1 MWNWLSGTFRQL
13 ARDLRARKVRTLLT
27 TLGIVWGTTS
37 VSLLRAFGTG
47 LHKQLLKNAA
57 GIGSGIVI
65 AWPSQTSI
73 PFEGLG
79 KGRRIRLSQDD
90 IDLVKKRAQGL
101 GEISLEY
108 QETLRLR
115 IGPRTLPVQVS
126 GVNPPY
132 GEMRNLIPQAGGRFI
147 NPIDERLKRRVA
159 FVGNELAETLFG
171 AGDPVGQTFR
181 LHGSPFTVVGVL
193 QRKVQQSSY
202 SGRDKDK
209 LVIPAATFRALT
221 GEEYLDNLIFTA
233 ADVSRTEQ
241 VTSEVLAA
249 IAGKHRFDPTDE
261 EALMSWDTAQGAK
274 FLDTFMLAFNLFLGI
289 IGVLTLV
296 VGGIGVSNIM
306 NVVVEERTPEIGVK
320 MALGA
325 RPRAVLGQFLL
336 ETLIV
341 TAVGGIIGLSI
352 TAAICGVF
360 PALGQGA
367 IDFVGVPEVSATVA
381 GTTAALLGLIGLIA
395 GFFPARAAAALDPV
409 VAMKMQ

>member
-1 MWNWLSGTFRQL
+1 MWNWIAGTVSQL
-13 ARDLRARKVRTLLT
+13 ARDLRAQKLRTVLT

-37 VSLLRAFGTG
+37 VSLLLAFGTG

-79 KGRRIRLSQDD
+79 KGRRIRLNQED
-90 IDLVKKRAQGL
+90 IDLVSKRARGL

-108 QETLRLR
+108 QDNLRLK
-115 IGPRTLPVQVS
+115 IGPRTLPVDVS

-147 NPIDERLKRRVA
+147 NPLDEKLKRRVA
-159 FVGNELAETLFG
+159 FIGNELAETLFG
-171 AGDPVGQTFR
+171 AGDPVGQGFR

-193 QRKVQQSSY
+193 KRKVQQSSY

-209 LVIPAATFRALT
+209 VIIPAATFRALT
-221 GEEYLDNLIFTA
+221 GEEYLNNFIFSA

-241 VTSEVLAA
+241 VTGEVLAA
-249 IAGKHRFDPTDE
+249 IAGKHRFDPADK

-336 ETLIV
+336 ETMIV
-341 TAVGGIIGLSI
+341 TAVGGVIGLGI

-367 IDFVGVPEVSATVA
+367 IDFVGVPVVSPMVA
-381 GTTAALLGLIGLIA
+381 GVTAALLGLIGLIA
-395 GFFPARAAAALDPV
+395 GFFPARAAASLDPV
-409 VAMKMQ
+409 VAMKMR

>member
-1 MWNWLSGTFRQL
+1 MWNWLSGTLRQL
-13 ARDLRARKVRTLLT
+13 ARDLRAQRLRTLLT

-37 VSLLRAFGTG
+37 VSLLLAFGQG
-47 LHKQLLKNAA
+47 LHKQLLKNSA

-65 AWPSQTSI
+65 SWPSQTSI

-79 KGRRIRLSQDD
+79 KGRRIRLNQED
-90 IDLVKKRAQGL
+90 IDLVRKSAQGL
-101 GEISLEY
+101 DQISLEY
-108 QETLRLR
+108 QDNLRLK
-115 IGPRTLPVQVS
+115 IGPRTLPVDVS

-171 AGDPVGQTFR
+171 AGDPVGQGFR
-181 LHGSPFTVVGVL
+181 LHGSPFIVVGVL

-209 LVIPAATFRALT
+209 IIIPAATFKALT
-221 GEEYLDNLIFTA
+221 GEEYLDNFLFTA
-233 ADVSRTEQ
+233 TDVGRTEEL
-241 VTSEVLAA
+241 TDEVLAV
-249 IAGKHRFDPTDE
+249 IAGKHRFDPADK
-261 EALMSWDTAQGAK
+261 EALTSWDTAQGAK

-325 RPRAVLGQFLL
+325 RPRAILGQFLL

-341 TAVGGIIGLSI
+341 TAVGGAIGLGI
-352 TAAICGVF
+352 TAAICGIF
-360 PALGQGA
+360 PALGQQA
-367 IDFVGVPEVSATVA
+367 IDFVGVPVVSARVA
-381 GTTAALLGLIGLIA
+381 ATTATLLGLIGLVA

>member
-1 MWNWLSGTFRQL
+1 MWNWIAGTFRQL
-13 ARDLRARKVRTLLT
+13 ARDLRAQKLRTLLT

-37 VSLLRAFGTG
+37 VSLLLAFGQG
-47 LHKQLLKNAA
+47 LHEQLMKNAA
-57 GIGSGIVI
+57 GLGTGIVI

-73 PFEGLG
+73 PFEGMG
-79 KGRRIRLSQDD
+79 KGRRIRLNQDD
-90 IDLVKKRAQGL
+90 IELVRRRTLGL
-101 GEISLEY
+101 GEISLEH
-108 QETLRLR
+108 QDNLRLK
-115 IGPRTLPVQVS
+115 IGPRTLPVDVS

-147 NPIDERLKRRVA
+147 NPFDEAQKRRVA
-159 FVGNELAETLFG
+159 FIGNELAETLFG

-209 LVIPAATFRALT
+209 VTIPAATFRALT
-221 GEEYLDNLIFTA
+221 GREYLNNFVFTA

-241 VTSEVLAA
+241 VTKEVLAT
-249 IAGKHRFDPTDE
+249 IAGKHRFDPADE
-261 EALMSWDTAQGAK
+261 EALASWDTAQGAR
-274 FLDTFMLAFNLFLGI
+274 FLDTFMLAFKLFLGI

-341 TAVGGIIGLSI
+341 TAAGGVIGLAI
-352 TAAICGVF
+352 TAAICGIF
-360 PALGQGA
+360 PALGQEA
-367 IDFVGVPEVSATVA
+367 IDFVGVPRVSPMVA
-381 GTTAALLGLIGLIA
+381 GTTATLLGLIGLIA
-395 GFFPARAAAALDPV
+395 GFFPARAAAGLDPV